1 MFLSFLQMC
10 RFTRAEFTEG
20 FRGLKVDS
28 IRAMHIRL
36 PEVAAEIMT
45 RPGENL
51 VWAFS
56 GNISRA
62 SVLIAENVFSA
73 SITIWGHIRQ
83 VRC

>member
-1 MFLSFLQMC
+1 MLRMSCYVEDFRILISMFLSFLQMC

-51 VWAFS
+51 VYKLCFLW
-56 GNISRA
+56 
-62 SVLIAENVFSA
+62 
-73 SITIWGHIRQ
+73 
-83 VRC
+83 